1 MLCSTLI
8 REAVVDMVEAHFMVE
23 VMPERSLKL
32 PLIHLR
38 EEVVLLEVVVEALLM
53 VEVLGNNH
61 NRLCIILITIR
72 HVIIV
77 ARLATLPKIVTRS
90 RLIRERRQINTDT
103 MLLPIMHMVQ
113 LKISCLL

>member
-1 MLCSTLI
+1 
-8 REAVVDMVEAHFMVE
+8 MVE
-23 VMPERSLKL
+23 VMPERSLNL

-38 EEVVLLEVVVEALLM
+38 EEVIPLEVREEVLLM

-61 NRLCIILITIR
+61 SRLCIILITIR

-90 RLIRERRQINTDT
+90 RLIRERRQINSDI
-103 MLLPIMHMVQ
+103 MLLLIMHMVQ
-113 LKISCLL
+113 LQISCLL